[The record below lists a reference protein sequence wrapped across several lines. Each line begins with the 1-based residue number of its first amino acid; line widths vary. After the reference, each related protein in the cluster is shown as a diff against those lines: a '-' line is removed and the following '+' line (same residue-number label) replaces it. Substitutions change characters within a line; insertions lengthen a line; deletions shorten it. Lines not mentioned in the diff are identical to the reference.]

1 MEQHIDVFDLS
12 SGNADIAAI
21 VVGAGR
27 SGSTMLSNLLREHP
41 AVLSLSEFFRL
52 LNQSALS
59 EDILDAAHFWEII
72 GAPAP
77 HLRFF
82 LQQQV
87 PMPEF
92 LYPFKDPSSRFT
104 SETGVPPL
112 LLVALPHLT
121 RDYEAVYDELH
132 LVVQGFPPDRLER
145 HFARLFD
152 WLKHR
157 FGRQVCVERS
167 GLSLPIVP
175 MLIHLFP
182 RTKFVHLV
190 RDGRACAWSMS
201 HHFAF
206 RFMVSM
212 AIPVETPASVESVQR
227 EDEEG
232 SGEHQQSSGLE
243 QIDFRQILS
252 RPIPLEAFGSFWS
265 RLIITG
271 VQALSVLPEE
281 QVLTIRYEDI
291 VADPQHHLARL
302 TEFIDPTL
310 SDANWLKRASTL
322 IEDRPSGWQQATV
335 RERKAL
341 ESACQPG
348 QSVLDLI
355 AQEGMHSPKLS
366 ALLQRYA
373 DTSVAR

>member
-1 MEQHIDVFDLS
+1 MSDGLFPGDREICVVYFVRRRISHQGGKPVEQHIDVFDLS
-12 SGNADIAAI
+12 SGDGDIAAI

-72 GAPAP
+72 GAPAL

-112 LLVALPHLT
+112 LLVTLPHLT
-121 RDYEAVYDELH
+121 SDYEAVYDELH

-145 HFARLFD
+145 HFARLFG

-175 MLIHLFP
+175 MLTHLFP

-232 SGEHQQSSGLE
+232 SGGNQQPSGLE

-291 VADPQHHLARL
+291 VADR
-302 TEFIDPTL
+302 
-310 SDANWLKRASTL
+310 
-322 IEDRPSGWQQATV
+322 
-335 RERKAL
+335 
-341 ESACQPG
+341 
-348 QSVLDLI
+348 
-355 AQEGMHSPKLS
+355 
-366 ALLQRYA
+366 
-373 DTSVAR
+373 